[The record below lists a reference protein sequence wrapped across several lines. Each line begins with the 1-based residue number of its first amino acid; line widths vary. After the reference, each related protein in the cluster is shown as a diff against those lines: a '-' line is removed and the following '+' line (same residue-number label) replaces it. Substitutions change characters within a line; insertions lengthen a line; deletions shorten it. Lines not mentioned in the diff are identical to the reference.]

1 MKRKT
6 SVSPLDRLYAGTEA
20 ADWNEAYPLGNGRI
34 GTMVYGRAENEIISL
49 SEDTLWSGRP
59 DHGNYPVIMKDIL
72 PELRSLLRDQK
83 YVEANKKL
91 AERTGELWA
100 EGLRDSGTFLTAG
113 NMMIHTEHPE
123 NKKVERLL
131 DLRDSVFYFQSGSL
145 KRTAFCSYP
154 DQVFVCRM
162 QSGKMLNCQIGF
174 QTPMRGKLSAGRN
187 ELHFAGVCP
196 AWDRPKRAEFIQGA
210 GIRFHLTIRVIAD
223 KVKKAG
229 NCLSVHGKDI
239 LLLAAVRSDFEAGK
253 NCRIR
258 VKSDLDQAEA
268 KGFST
273 LLSAHKKD
281 VRKLYDRSRMEWNT
295 PQDSSLTT
303 AEQIQEQ
310 SPALIP
316 LLYHFG
322 RYLMIAGS
330 RPGTQALNLQGIW
343 NNMTA
348 APWGSNYTVNINTE
362 MNYWAVETAN
372 LSECLEPLERLILR
386 LSKNGRRAAEEIY
399 GLPGWCA
406 HHNTDIFGYAGL
418 PTGHPGWAYWP
429 MAGGWLCRQIW
440 EHFLFS
446 GDKKYLQKWLPVL
459 RGAAEFY
466 SAYLIED
473 EQGQLF
479 TSPATSP
486 ENGFFDPE
494 TGEGCA
500 AANGSGMDQAIIRDT
515 LQYCLEASAV
525 LKGAG
530 KKDDL
535 WRSQLR
541 RLRKTRITSDGKIAE
556 YDRELP
562 EGDPKHRHLS
572 HLYDLYP
579 GTGFRNGTPEFQ
591 AAEKSLDA
599 RGEFSTGWAMMWR
612 ILLNARL
619 LRSERAGVCLK
630 HQLVLASGDKSG
642 FYANLFDAHPPFQI
656 DGNFGFTASV
666 AEMLL
671 QSHEYSADG
680 RILVRLLPAVPEDWL
695 KRGGTMKGLRAR
707 GGLTVN
713 LHWGKE
719 FHAEITASR
728 PGKFL
733 FVLPDGHEVQK
744 DFLRKGECLILSGSA
759 LE

>member
-1 MKRKT
+1 MKKQI
-6 SVSPLDRLYAGTEA
+6 SVPDCLYADTAA

-34 GTMVYGRAENEIISL
+34 GAMVYGRTENEIISL

-59 DHGNYPVIMKDIL
+59 DRGGYPVVMQDIL
-72 PELRSLLRDQK
+72 PELRRLLAEKK
-83 YVEANKKL
+83 YTEANQKL
-91 AERTGELWA
+91 AGRTGQLWA

-113 NMMIHTEHPE
+113 EILIHTE
-123 NKKVERLL
+123 NAGAGNVERLL
-131 DLRDSVFYFQSGSL
+131 DLRDSLLFFQSGSL
-145 KRTAFCSYP
+145 RRTAFCSYP

-162 QSGKMLNCQIGF
+162 QNRKKLNCHIVF
-174 QTPMRGKLSAGRN
+174 QTPMQGESSVRGN
-187 ELHFAGVCP
+187 ELYFAGVCP
-196 AWDRPKRAEFIQGA
+196 AWDRPGRAEFTPGT
-210 GIRFHLTIRVIAD
+210 GIRFHLTVRVLAD
-223 KVKKAG
+223 RVKKSGSGLTAQ
-229 NCLSVHGKDI
+229 GKDI

-253 NCRIR
+253 NCRRR
-258 VKSDLDQAEA
+258 VKADLDSAAA
-268 KGFST
+268 KGYSA

-281 VRKLYDRSRMEWNT
+281 VRKLYDRSRMDWATPVDNT
-295 PQDSSLTT
+295 LST
-303 AEQIQEQ
+303 AELIRKQ

-348 APWGSNYTVNINTE
+348 APWGSNYTTNINTE

-372 LSECLEPLERLILR
+372 LAECLEPLERLILR
-386 LSKNGRRAAEEIY
+386 LSRNGRRAAKEIY

-418 PTGHPGWAYWP
+418 PSGHPSWAYWP
-429 MAGGWLCRQIW
+429 MAGGWLCRQLW

-446 GDKKYLQKWLPVL
+446 GDKKYLEKWLPVF

-466 SAYLIED
+466 SAYLLED
-473 EQGQLF
+473 EKGQFF

-486 ENGFFDPE
+486 ENRFFDPE

-500 AANGSGMDQAIIRDT
+500 ASAGSVMDQSIIRDT
-515 LQYCLEASAV
+515 LQYCLDASAALNV
-525 LKGAG
+525 PG
-530 KKDDL
+530 KKDAL
-535 WRSQLR
+535 WRDQLNRLR
-541 RLRKTRITSDGKIAE
+541 RPVITSDGRLAE

-562 EGDPKHRHLS
+562 EGDEKHRHLS

-579 GTGFRNGTPEFQ
+579 GTGFRYGTPEFR
-591 AAEKSLDA
+591 AAEKSVDA

-619 LRSERAGVCLK
+619 LRGERAGVCLN
-630 HQLVLASGDKSG
+630 HQLVLAGGEKSG

-656 DGNFGFTASV
+656 DGNFGFAASV

-671 QSHEYSADG
+671 QSHETEEDG
-680 RILVRLLPAVPEDWL
+680 RILVRLFPAVPEDWL
-695 KRGGTMKGLRAR
+695 ERGGSMTGLRAR

-713 LHWGKE
+713 LYWGSE
-719 FHAEITASR
+719 IRAEITASR
-728 PGKFL
+728 PGRFCFL
-733 FVLPDGHEVQK
+733 LPDGRRMER
-744 DFLRKGECLILSGSA
+744 DFLRKNERLILTA
-759 LE
+759 C